1 MPEAFELPEWD
12 SCPET
17 ERQVWTGMP
26 DRFLQGFSG
35 SLTLD
40 DRSSMTVD
48 SSPLRY

>member
-1 MPEAFELPEWD
+1 MN
-12 SCPET
+12 CPNGIPA
-17 ERQVWTGMP
+17 RKRNCQVWTGMP